1 MGLFC
6 LTLMTYLGII
16 TKKTAPEYRQG
27 GQNFI
32 FPSSTCNKNT
42 ISASKGVKQQTKRTT
57 KRTTKMNQEQEFS
70 ELVHRHKSTIYTVC
84 YMFSKDNDEVQD
96 LFQDILANLWTG
108 FGSFR
113 GESQQ
118 KTWIWRVALN
128 TCISV
133 ERKKKRR
140 QQTGQLS
147 MDIDLYADDDNDT
160 LQVQALHKRINS
172 LGLVDRAIILLWLED
187 MSYDEIAAI
196 MGITSKHVGVK
207 LFRIKERLKQIKN
220 K

>member
-6 LTLMTYLGII
+6 FI
-16 TKKTAPEYRQG
+16 TKKTAPEHRQG
-27 GQNFI
+27 GQNFV
-32 FPSSTCNKNT
+32 FPASACNKNT

-57 KRTTKMNQEQEFS
+57 KRTIKMNQEQEFS

-118 KTWIWRVALN
+118 KIWVWRVALN
-128 TCISV
+128 TCISA

-140 QQTGQLS
+140 QQAGQLS
-147 MDIDLYADDDNDT
+147 MDIDLYADDDNDS

-187 MSYDEIAAI
+187 MSYDEIGAI

-207 LFRIKERLKQIKN
+207 LFRIKERLKQIKD

>member
-6 LTLMTYLGII
+6 LTLMTYFGII
-16 TKKTAPEYRQG
+16 TKKTAPEHRQG

-32 FPSSTCNKNT
+32 FLASACNKNT
-42 ISASKGVKQQTKRTT
+42 ISASKEVKQQTK
-57 KRTTKMNQEQEFS
+57 KKTKMNQEQEFS

-118 KTWIWRVALN
+118 KTWVWRVALN

-140 QQTGQLS
+140 QQAGQLS

-187 MSYDEIAAI
+187 MSYDEIGAI

-207 LFRIKERLKQIKN
+207 LFRIKERLKQIKD

>member
-6 LTLMTYLGII
+6 FI
-16 TKKTAPEYRQG
+16 TKKTAPEHRQG
-27 GQNFI
+27 GQNFV
-32 FPSSTCNKNT
+32 FPASAYNKNT

-57 KRTTKMNQEQEFS
+57 KRTIKMNQEQEFS

-118 KTWIWRVALN
+118 KTWVWRVALN
-128 TCISV
+128 TCISA

-140 QQTGQLS
+140 QQAGQLS
-147 MDIDLYADDDNDT
+147 MDIDLYADDDNDS

-187 MSYDEIAAI
+187 MSYDEIGAI

-207 LFRIKERLKQIKN
+207 LFRIKERLKQIKD

>member
-6 LTLMTYLGII
+6 FI
-16 TKKTAPEYRQG
+16 TKKTAPEHRQG
-27 GQNFI
+27 GQNFV
-32 FPSSTCNKNT
+32 FPASACNNNT

-57 KRTTKMNQEQEFS
+57 KRTIKMNQEQEFS

-118 KTWIWRVALN
+118 KTWVWRVALN
-128 TCISV
+128 TCISA

-140 QQTGQLS
+140 QQAGQLS
-147 MDIDLYADDDNDT
+147 MDIDLYADDDNDS

-187 MSYDEIAAI
+187 MSYDEIGAI

-207 LFRIKERLKQIKN
+207 LFRIKERLKQIKD

>member
-6 LTLMTYLGII
+6 FN
-16 TKKTAPEYRQG
+16 TKKTAPEHRQG
-27 GQNFI
+27 GQNII
-32 FPSSTCNKNT
+32 FPSSACNKNT

-57 KRTTKMNQEQEFS
+57 KRTIKMIQEQEFS

-118 KTWIWRVALN
+118 KTWVWRVALN

-140 QQTGQLS
+140 QQAGQLS

-187 MSYDEIAAI
+187 MSYDEIGAI

-207 LFRIKERLKQIKN
+207 LFRIKERLKQIKD

>member
-1 MGLFC
+1 M
-6 LTLMTYLGII
+6 
-16 TKKTAPEYRQG
+16 
-27 GQNFI
+27 
-32 FPSSTCNKNT
+32 NK
-42 ISASKGVKQQTKRTT
+42 
-57 KRTTKMNQEQEFS
+57 EEEFS
-70 ELVHRHKSTIYTVC
+70 ILIHKQKSTIYTIC
-84 YMFSKDNDEVQD
+84 YIFSKDNDEVED
-96 LFQDILANLWTG
+96 LFQDILINLWKG
-108 FGSFR
+108 FDSYR
-113 GESQQ
+113 RESQLR
-118 KTWIWRVALN
+118 TWVWRVALN

-140 QQTGQLS
+140 QQAGQLS

-187 MSYDEIAAI
+187 MSYDEIGAI

-207 LFRIKERLKQIKN
+207 LFRIKERLKQIKD